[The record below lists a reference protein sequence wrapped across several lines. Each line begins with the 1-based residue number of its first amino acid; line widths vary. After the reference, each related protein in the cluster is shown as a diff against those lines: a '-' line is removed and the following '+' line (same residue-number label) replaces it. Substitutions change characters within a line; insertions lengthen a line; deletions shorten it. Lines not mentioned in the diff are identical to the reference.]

1 MVLGNTR
8 IRFNWIESNRIQK
21 VDISV
26 SEKSEI

>member
-1 MVLGNTR
+1 MLLGNTR
-8 IRFNWIESNRIQK
+8 IRFNWIELNRIQK